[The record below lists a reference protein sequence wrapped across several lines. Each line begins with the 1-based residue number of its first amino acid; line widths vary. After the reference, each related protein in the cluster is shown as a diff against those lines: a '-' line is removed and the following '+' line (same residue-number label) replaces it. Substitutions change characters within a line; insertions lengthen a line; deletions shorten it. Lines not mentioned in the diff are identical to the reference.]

1 MIIRPLLTLFLIMSV
16 VVVSCSKT
24 WKDPNT
30 SIPYQDVPITTIL
43 ISPHAYDSAGVNVE
57 GMVWDLN
64 YHVLEIEEVEVPYTT
79 FKIANADGNFINVY
93 AEGNYSLNEGEQVKV
108 IGVYRRE
115 FIAGQHTYINEIVA
129 KEIKHERTSNLY
141 RLYKFLR

>member
-1 MIIRPLLTLFLIMSV
+1 MIIRALLTIFSIMSIV
-16 VVVSCSKT
+16 VASCSQT

-30 SIPYQDVPITTIL
+30 SIPYQVIPISTIL
-43 ISPHAYDSAGVNVE
+43 ISPHAYDSAGINIE
-57 GMVWDLN
+57 GMVWDLA
-64 YHVLEIEEVEVPYTT
+64 YHVLEMEEIEVPYTT
-79 FKIANADGNFINVY
+79 FKIADEDGNFINVY
-93 AEGNYSLNEGEQVKV
+93 AEGNYPLSEGEQVKV

-115 FIAGQHTYINEIVA
+115 FVTSQHNYINEIVA